1 MYVSLT
7 SRNSAAGST
16 VHTYV
21 IPIPHGLGLLDLP
34 ASGIDRAN
42 EAELAGIQSI
52 PQADMS
58 PGPDPQTY
66 AFTTA
71 AFQGN
76 LFRIPLH

>member
-1 MYVSLT
+1 MYVSAT
-7 SRNSAAGST
+7 SRFSRAAST
-16 VHTYV
+16 KHTY
-21 IPIPHGLGLLDLP
+21 IIRIPHGFGLLNLP
-34 ASGIDRAN
+34 ASGIDGAN

-52 PQADMS
+52 PQGDVS

-66 AFTTA
+66 AFASA